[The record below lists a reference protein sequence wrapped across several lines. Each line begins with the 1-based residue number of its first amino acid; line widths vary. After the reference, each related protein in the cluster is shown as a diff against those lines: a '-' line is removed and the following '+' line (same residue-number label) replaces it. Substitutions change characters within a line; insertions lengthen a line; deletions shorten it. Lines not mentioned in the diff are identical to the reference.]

1 MFFNRMY
8 GLFLRHFYL
17 ITRSFPRVLD
27 LIYWPSIQITLWGF
41 ISNFF
46 ASHSTYYNNAVGVIL
61 TCAILYDFLFRT
73 SIGFNMLFLEEIWSR
88 NFTNLFISPI
98 RIWEIITSLVATA
111 LIRALI
117 GLVPAIIL
125 TSPLFGISILD
136 LGIYLFFLFLSLYI
150 FGITLGILV
159 SSGLLRFGPSFENI
173 AWSTMF
179 LLAPF
184 GCIYYPVEILPDFF
198 QKIAYSL
205 PLVYIFEEA
214 RNILIN
220 QTVNFENIL
229 NAFYLNM
236 VYLIIAISLFY
247 YSFNQARKRGTL
259 INIGE

>member
-1 MFFNRMY
+1 MNLVRIY

-17 ITRSFPRVLD
+17 ITRSFPRILD

-46 ASHSTYYNNAVGVIL
+46 SDHSTYYNNAVGVIL

-88 NFTNLFISPI
+88 NFTNLFIAPI
-98 RIWEIITSLVATA
+98 KIGEIIISLVFTA

-117 GLVPAIIL
+117 GLIPAILL

-136 LGIYLFFLFLSLYI
+136 LGFPLLLLFLSLYI
-150 FGITLGILV
+150 FGVTLGLFV
-159 SSGLLRFGPSFENI
+159 SAGLLRFGPSFENI

-184 GCIYYPVEILPDFF
+184 GCIYYPIETLPEIF
-198 QKIAYSL
+198 QNIAKAL
-205 PLVYIFEEA
+205 PLVHIFEEA

-220 QTVNFENIL
+220 GNVNYSVII
-229 NAFYLNM
+229 NAFYLN
-236 VYLIIAISLFY
+236 IIYFLLGVILFY
-247 YSFNQARKRGTL
+247 YSFSKAREKGSL

>member
-1 MFFNRMY
+1 MGSEMCIRD
-8 GLFLRHFYL
+8 R
-17 ITRSFPRVLD
+17 
-27 LIYWPSIQITLWGF
+27 
-41 ISNFF
+41 
-46 ASHSTYYNNAVGVIL
+46 
-61 TCAILYDFLFRT
+61 LYDFLFRT

-88 NFTNLFISPI
+88 NFTNLFIAPI
-98 RIWEIITSLVATA
+98 RIGEIIISLVFTA

-117 GLVPAIIL
+117 GLVPAILL

-136 LGIYLFFLFLSLYI
+136 LGIYLFLLFLSLYI

-159 SSGLLRFGPSFENI
+159 SAGLLRFGPSFENI

-184 GCIYYPVEILPDFF
+184 GCIYYPIEILPEIF
-198 QKIAYSL
+198 QKIAYTL

-220 QTVNFENIL
+220 NVVNLENIFTAL
-229 NAFYLNM
+229 KLNM

-247 YSFNQARKRGTL
+247 FSFNVARKKGTL